1 MDVSHISTIFEDVAR
16 ILELKGDN
24 PFKVRAYQRAAR
36 TIEGLGDELES
47 LIKDDRLTDL
57 DGIGNDLAEKIKEIV
72 LSGRLRYYEELQNT
86 IPAGLLA
93 MMDIPGLGPKTVKL
107 LYDQLGIDSVKKL
120 QLAAKAGRLKALEG
134 IKEKTEKNILKGIAI
149 VRLGQ
154 ERTPYPFIYPLAE
167 GFLREL
173 KSLKAVE
180 KIELAG
186 SIRRRK
192 DTIKDI
198 DILAVSHDAP
208 AVTDAFT
215 ALPGVRQVLARGRTK
230 SSVRAG
236 EFNTQVDLRVVEKD
250 SFGAALMYFT
260 GSKEFNVAMRRLAIK
275 KGYKLNEYGLFD
287 KKGKRLAG
295 SREEEIFSLLGLTFI
310 PPELRED
317 RGEIAAATRGSLP
330 RLIKF
335 SDIAGDLHVHSD
347 YSDGAV
353 SLSGIA
359 EIALARGYRYIGIT
373 DHSQSLKVAKGLD
386 QSALLKKRDA
396 IARLNEQHKSLRILF
411 GTEVE
416 IMADGSLDYCDDIL
430 KEFDLVVA
438 AVHSSFKQSRTQ
450 MTKRVVSACR
460 NKYVNILAHPTAKLW
475 GTRDSVDIDMDELL
489 RVCRDTRVAM
499 EMNCN
504 GQRMDLNDAGAMQA
518 KKMAV
523 KLAINT
529 DSHKPADFD
538 RMAAGVYLARRAWLH
553 PQDVINCL
561 SYDELKKWLK
571 K

>member
-1 MDVSHISTIFEDVAR
+1 MFVSGSFVE
-16 ILELKGDN
+16 
-24 PFKVRAYQRAAR
+24 Y
-36 TIEGLGDELES
+36 
-47 LIKDDRLTDL
+47 
-57 DGIGNDLAEKIKEIV
+57 IV
-72 LSGRLRYYEELQNT
+72 
-86 IPAGLLA
+86 
-93 MMDIPGLGPKTVKL
+93 
-107 LYDQLGIDSVKKL
+107 
-120 QLAAKAGRLKALEG
+120 
-134 IKEKTEKNILKGIAI
+134 
-149 VRLGQ
+149 
-154 ERTPYPFIYPLAE
+154 
-167 GFLREL
+167 
-173 KSLKAVE
+173 
-180 KIELAG
+180 
-186 SIRRRK
+186 
-192 DTIKDI
+192 
-198 DILAVSHDAP
+198 VSCI
-208 AVTDAFT
+208 
-215 ALPGVRQVLARGRTK
+215 
-230 SSVRAG
+230 
-236 EFNTQVDLRVVEKD
+236 LRVI
-250 SFGAALMYFT
+250 
-260 GSKEFNVAMRRLAIK
+260 N
-275 KGYKLNEYGLFD
+275 
-287 KKGKRLAG
+287 
-295 SREEEIFSLLGLTFI
+295 
-310 PPELRED
+310 
-317 RGEIAAATRGSLP
+317 
-330 RLIKF
+330 
-335 SDIAGDLHVHSD
+335 AGDLHVHSD

-538 RMAAGVYLARRAWLH
+538 GMAAGVYLARRAWLH